1 MDDLADIFKIFRF
14 LAKLRNFREMS
25 IWRKILTVFGG
36 LGFIMSLFLFFWT
49 PSSVAVE
56 DFQLG
61 SGHQVSYE
69 ACREFGA
76 DASHFGDVAVDVSCS
91 CFARHW
97 AHEFSADYQAD
108 IKPGL
113 TYMFNHYDQIEW
125 THDSDIVK
133 IDHNL
138 AREYASKAGKLNMPE
153 RTPDM
158 MREQMSKLTKVTETC
173 TDSWSL
179 TDESLTEMLAL
190 GLNGTVLTVPQNEAD
205 VVIALRGTSDIPSL
219 SASN

>member
-1 MDDLADIFKIFRF
+1 
-14 LAKLRNFREMS
+14 
-25 IWRKILTVFGG
+25 
-36 LGFIMSLFLFFWT
+36 
-49 PSSVAVE
+49 
-56 DFQLG
+56 
-61 SGHQVSYE
+61 
-69 ACREFGA
+69 
-76 DASHFGDVAVDVSCS
+76 
-91 CFARHW
+91 
-97 AHEFSADYQAD
+97 
-108 IKPGL
+108 
-113 TYMFNHYDQIEW
+113 MFNHYDQIEW

-158 MREQMSKLTKVTETC
+158 MREQMSKLTKVAETC
-173 TDSWSL
+173 TDSWIL

-205 VVIALRGTSDIPSL
+205 VVIALRGASDIPSL